1 MKIKMKHVVVIFAMF
16 LLCIL
21 SACGCNG
28 DGTIDYSSAE
38 GTLKETHLSTITTEI
53 NTVLETSGLGAN
65 ELSVIISEIRTNFN
79 GTNTTEVIKNAL
91 TKSNVIIDIDEKTN
105 EIYANV
111 LNAVR
116 IKAKAILGNFYNL
129 EDLKTH
135 QVETCE
141 KQKLKT
147 ESILDTA
154 TEINTDIVKDKVVSD
169 TVNVY
174 QMMSN
179 YYQQITKLKSSN
191 SPIRV
196 FNIKEDGFF
205 PTIFNN
211 FLVYPIG
218 WILQFIAKAFGGY
231 YIVGVLFVTIL
242 IRTLMTPV
250 YNSTNNMSLKMQL
263 MQPDLQKLEAK
274 YANRTDPESQQAKQ
288 MEQMK
293 IYKKYKMGF
302 GGCLS
307 MFFQLP
313 VFLGVYHAVT
323 RIQMNDGTILD
334 SPNWIDGMNSNFLG
348 IDLFLEKGEPWTW
361 QFWGVMII
369 LVLVVGTQILQQ
381 VFTTLSQ
388 KKTYEKSQENI
399 PEYKRKAMQQNQTNG
414 SMKFMMYFM
423 IFMMGVFVFQ
433 SAAGLGLYWLIGNVY
448 SLIQMFLNY
457 KNADKKLARLKKK
470 LNIGE

>member
-1 MKIKMKHVVVIFAMF
+1 MKIRIKHVAIVFAVF

-21 SACGCNG
+21 SACGCGG
-28 DGTIDYSSAE
+28 DKPLDYSTAE
-38 GTLKETHLSTITTEI
+38 GTLKETHLNAITTE
-53 NTVLETSGLGAN
+53 VETNLATKGLDAN
-65 ELSVIISEIRTNFN
+65 NLSTLISEIRTTFN
-79 GTNTTEVIKNAL
+79 GTNTSDVIKNAL
-91 TKSNVIIDIDEKTN
+91 TKSNVVSDVDALTVELYDKVLISVKT
-105 EIYANV
+105 
-111 LNAVR
+111 
-116 IKAKAILGNFYNL
+116 KAKNILGNFYKL

-141 KQKLKT
+141 RQRLQT
-147 ESILDTA
+147 EEILDHA
-154 TEINTDIVKDKVVSD
+154 TTIDTNVVKDKVVLE
-169 TVNVY
+169 TNNVY
-174 QMMSN
+174 QIMSN
-179 YYQQITKLKSSN
+179 YYQQITKLKSQN
-191 SPIRV
+191 SPIRI

-211 FLVYPIG
+211 FLVFPIG

-231 YIVGVLFVTIL
+231 YIIGVLYVTIL

-323 RIQMNDGTILD
+323 RIQFNDGTILN
-334 SPNWIDGMNSNFLG
+334 SPNWVEGMNTNFLG
-348 IDLFLEKGEPWTW
+348 INLFLERGEAWTW

-381 VFTTLSQ
+381 IFTTISQ

-433 SAAGLGLYWLIGNVY
+433 SAAGLGLYWLIGNIY

-457 KNADKKLARLKKK
+457 KNSEKKLARLKKK

>member
-1 MKIKMKHVVVIFAMF
+1 
-16 LLCIL
+16 
-21 SACGCNG
+21 
-28 DGTIDYSSAE
+28 
-38 GTLKETHLSTITTEI
+38 
-53 NTVLETSGLGAN
+53 
-65 ELSVIISEIRTNFN
+65 
-79 GTNTTEVIKNAL
+79 
-91 TKSNVIIDIDEKTN
+91 
-105 EIYANV
+105 
-111 LNAVR
+111 
-116 IKAKAILGNFYNL
+116 
-129 EDLKTH
+129 
-135 QVETCE
+135 
-141 KQKLKT
+141 
-147 ESILDTA
+147 
-154 TEINTDIVKDKVVSD
+154 
-169 TVNVY
+169 
-174 QMMSN
+174 
-179 YYQQITKLKSSN
+179 
-191 SPIRV
+191 
-196 FNIKEDGFF
+196 
-205 PTIFNN
+205 
-211 FLVYPIG
+211 
-218 WILQFIAKAFGGY
+218 
-231 YIVGVLFVTIL
+231 
-242 IRTLMTPV
+242 MTPV

-323 RIQMNDGTILD
+323 RIQMNDGTILN
-334 SPNWIDGMNSNFLG
+334 SPNWIEGMNTNFLG

-381 VFTTLSQ
+381 IFTTISQ
-388 KKTYEKSQENI
+388 K
-399 PEYKRKAMQQNQTNG
+399 NQTNG